1 MQREQSCT
9 LLWLRTTLTRYWPN
23 FISHFQA
30 RLQIRNGFQLLLK
43 IKQHFSTRGLSPS
56 VLFLLLSWSHI
67 GSRSQNNFKIRAFN
81 LRVKNISTLDTR
93 CISLIVVCSVIQK
106 QGSQAFL
113 LNFFILFF
121 IFMFKVRPLRSSYPT
136 ATEDN
141 TGIVINFPENV
152 QFLNL
157 TSKRQIEICFSI
169 WLFQTDYQSFLRYI
183 LRKNIFG
190 MLSTYQSHENW
201 AFSL

>member
-1 MQREQSCT
+1 MGWPYQTTLFGTTSLLQRYAKKFTTKNGTPNMQREQSCT

-30 RLQIRNGFQLLLK
+30 RLQIRNGLQLLLK

-67 GSRSQNNFKIRAFN
+67 GSRSQNSFKIRAFN
-81 LRVKNISTLDTR
+81 LRVKNISTLDTQ

-113 LNFFILFF
+113 LNYF
-121 IFMFKVRPLRSSYPT
+121 IFYFYV
-136 ATEDN
+136 
-141 TGIVINFPENV
+141 
-152 QFLNL
+152 
-157 TSKRQIEICFSI
+157 
-169 WLFQTDYQSFLRYI
+169 
-183 LRKNIFG
+183 
-190 MLSTYQSHENW
+190 
-201 AFSL
+201 